1 VTIALEPF
9 GDGAWRA
16 RLPEGANGRAVLDA
30 LRSLPG
36 VVDAV
41 VSERHA
47 LIAVSQ
53 ATPPV
58 GVEDTI
64 ERALR
69 AKMAAGGTRHHVVGV
84 RYDGEDLDEV
94 ARIAGL
100 EQSEIIALHAERTY
114 VVASIGFLPG
124 FAYLRGLESR
134 IIVPRR
140 SAPRT
145 RIAPLS
151 IGIGG
156 PYTGVYPFA
165 SPGGWHIIGH
175 AVAFTPFDAQHG
187 ARLALGDRVALT
199 RSE

>member
-1 VTIALEPF
+1 VSIAIEPF
-9 GDGAWRA
+9 GDCAWRA
-16 RLPEGANGRAVLDA
+16 RLPEGANSRAVLDA

-47 LIAVSQ
+47 LVAVTR
-53 ATPPV
+53 ATPPE
-58 GVEDTI
+58 GIEDAI
-64 ERALR
+64 ERGLG
-69 AKMAAGGTRHHVVGV
+69 AKMAADSARLHVVLV
-84 RYDGEDLDEV
+84 RYDGEDLDDV
-94 ARIAGL
+94 ARIASL
-100 EQSEIIALHAERTY
+100 QQREVIALHAERTY

-124 FAYLRGLESR
+124 FAYLRGLEPR

-175 AVAFTPFDAQHG
+175 AVGFTPFDAQDG
-187 ARLALGDRVALT
+187 ARLALGDHVAFT
-199 RSE
+199 RTE